1 MRWCDT
7 VSCDVR
13 SEIKKYKHVEKVR
26 MAVTELLYT
35 DRAGA
40 CNGIF
45 AGKFGTS
52 VFIFPVLGR
61 LSGKPHSSDTG
72 SFMRRAEAWIGRKK

>member
-1 MRWCDT
+1 MRRCDT
-7 VSCDVR
+7 VSCNVG
-13 SEIKKYKHVEKVR
+13 SEIKKCKHVEKVR

-40 CNGIF
+40 CYGIF
-45 AGKFGTS
+45 AGKFGTP

-61 LSGKPHSSDTG
+61 MSGKSHLSDTG
-72 SFMRRAEAWIGRKK
+72 SLMRRAEAWIGRKK

>member
-1 MRWCDT
+1 MRRCDT
-7 VSCDVR
+7 VFCNVG

-35 DRAGA
+35 DRTGA
-40 CNGIF
+40 CYGIF

-52 VFIFPVLGR
+52 GFRFPVLGR

-72 SFMRRAEAWIGRKK
+72 SLRRRAEAWIGRKK

>member
-1 MRWCDT
+1 
-7 VSCDVR
+7 
-13 SEIKKYKHVEKVR
+13 
-26 MAVTELLYT
+26 MAVTELLYS

-45 AGKFGTS
+45 AGKFGTP

-61 LSGKPHSSDTG
+61 LGGKPHSSDTG
-72 SFMRRAEAWIGRKK
+72 SLMRRAEAWIGRKNSSSHFSARACLCSGGGVSVAGSGGF

>member
-1 MRWCDT
+1 
-7 VSCDVR
+7 
-13 SEIKKYKHVEKVR
+13 

-40 CNGIF
+40 CYGIF
-45 AGKFGTS
+45 AGKFGTP

-61 LSGKPHSSDTG
+61 MSGKSHLSDTG
-72 SFMRRAEAWIGRKK
+72 SLMRRAEAWIGRKK

>member
-1 MRWCDT
+1 MRRCDT

-40 CNGIF
+40 CYGIF
-45 AGKFGTS
+45 TRKFGTP

-61 LSGKPHSSDTG
+61 MSGKSHLSDTG
-72 SFMRRAEAWIGRKK
+72 SLMRRAEAWIGRKK